1 MTHRIDRRTLLGGL
15 AGTSLAAATSLTAAL
30 PTPALAQAWPSR
42 PIRFILGFPAGG
54 TADVLG
60 RLVAERLGTELG
72 QTVVV
77 ENRAGASGNIATE
90 HVARSAPD
98 GYTLLLGTQGTH
110 AANAALFSRLPF
122 DPVADFTAIAP
133 ICAVPNMLVVT
144 NGLPVNDVAG
154 FVAHAKANPNRVRFG
169 SSGNGT
175 SIHLA
180 GELFKGLTRVEM
192 EHVPYRGSAPALTD
206 LVAGRI
212 EAMFELVPG
221 VRGQLGAGNVRALA
235 VASRARLPAVA
246 QVPTFGEVGYPSF
259 VTGAWFGVFSPAA
272 VPEPIVARLAAAFAS
287 MTRPGGSLIPRFEEV
302 GAEAMSMTRPEFVAF
317 IASETTRWAEVVR
330 RSGARLD

>member
-1 MTHRIDRRTLLGGL
+1 MAHRLQRRALLGGL
-15 AGTSLAAATSLTAAL
+15 AAAPLAA
-30 PTPALAQAWPSR
+30 PASAQAWPAR
-42 PIRFILGFPAGG
+42 PIRFILGFPAAG

-60 RLVAERLGTELG
+60 RLVAERLGAELG
-72 QTVVV
+72 QSVVV
-77 ENRAGASGNIATE
+77 ENRTGASGNIASE

-133 ICAVPNMLVVT
+133 VCAVPNILVVT
-144 NGLPVNDVAG
+144 NGLPVTDVAG
-154 FVAHAKANPNRVRFG
+154 FVAFAKANPNRIRFG

-180 GELFKGLTRVEM
+180 GELFKGLAGVEM

-221 VRGQLGAGNVRALA
+221 VRGQLGAGNARALA
-235 VASRARLPAVA
+235 VASRARMPAVPE
-246 QVPTFGEVGYPSF
+246 VPTFGEVGYPSF
-259 VTGAWFGVFSPAA
+259 VTGAWFGAFGPAGL
-272 VPEPIVARLAAAFAS
+272 PEPIVSRLAEVFAS
-287 MTRPGGSLIPRFEEV
+287 MTRPGGSLIPRLEEV
-302 GAEAMSMTRPEFVAF
+302 GAEPISMTRPEFAAF
-317 IASETTRWAEVVR
+317 IAAETTRWAEVVR